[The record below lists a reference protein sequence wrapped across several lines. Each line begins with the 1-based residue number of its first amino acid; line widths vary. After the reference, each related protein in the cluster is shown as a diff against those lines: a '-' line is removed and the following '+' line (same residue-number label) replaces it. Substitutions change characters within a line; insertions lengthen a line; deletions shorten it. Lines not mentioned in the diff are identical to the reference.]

1 MLAEEGTSC
10 LHERL
15 APGRRGGLAKVNIST
30 SLTFKVKDVEN
41 REENFLSLG
50 PSSLSQRGLGGM
62 PLTSPFLLNALLS
75 EDTRGEIAMPRWDV
89 EGSEFWGPV
98 A

>member
-1 MLAEEGTSC
+1 
-10 LHERL
+10 
-15 APGRRGGLAKVNIST
+15 
-30 SLTFKVKDVEN
+30 
-41 REENFLSLG
+41 
-50 PSSLSQRGLGGM
+50 M

-75 EDTRGEIAMPRWDV
+75 EDTGGEIAMPRWDG